1 MKNLGIYVYGSPVY
15 QYLKVITSLSNRDR
29 SISEISRST
38 KGYFDIAGRIR
49 DIKVVYRKAD
59 HAPIAKFVLDDET
72 GSIPCLAFVNA
83 YRENKDCIFNGAIVS
98 IHGNAKIDVDPND
111 EQNTKIEFI
120 CRQLRLL
127 IEKKGVTFECTEN
140 PGCGYPAPFVQ
151 I

>member
-1 MKNLGIYVYGSPVY
+1 MRARN
-15 QYLKVITSLSNRDR
+15 
-29 SISEISRST
+29 
-38 KGYFDIAGRIR
+38 
-49 DIKVVYRKAD
+49 
-59 HAPIAKFVLDDET
+59 T
-72 GSIPCLAFVNA
+72 GVEEKILAFVNA

-140 PGCGYPAPFVQ
+140 PGCGYPAPFVPNLRRNDHD
-151 I
+151 